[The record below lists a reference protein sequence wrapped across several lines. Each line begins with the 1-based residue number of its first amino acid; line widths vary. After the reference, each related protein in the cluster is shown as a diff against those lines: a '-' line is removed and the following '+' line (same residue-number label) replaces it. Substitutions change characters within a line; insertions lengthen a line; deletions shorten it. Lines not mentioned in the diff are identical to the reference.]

1 MSRRPARLDLETVSN
16 ENEENQRGIMMTNE
30 ELEESKNGIRIVE
43 RQNEGNF
50 GKINKSDAFQTESNR

>member
-50 GKINKSDAFQTESNR
+50 GKINKSDAFHTESNR

>member
-16 ENEENQRGIMMTNE
+16 ENEGDQRGIMMTNE

-50 GKINKSDAFQTESNR
+50 GKSIWERFELVI